1 MFPYFEVLGRQ
12 VGSYSIC
19 AIVGLLLC
27 GVLAC
32 KLAMRFAIAY
42 EDVIILMVVIGVS
55 LLIGGHLLFGITNTN
70 KLIALFQKAS
80 SYSIKQIFI
89 YLGMC
94 FGGMVYYG
102 GFLGACAGL
111 LIYTKYSKTVE
122 RKTAFDLFAV
132 CIPLFHVFG
141 RIGCFLSGCCYGVES
156 SFGFV
161 VHGNE
166 LIPELNDVRRLP
178 VPLIEAVCNLVIFFI
193 LLRLF
198 LKGKENGKV
207 IFYYMLIYP
216 VVRFVLEF
224 FRGDAVR
231 GFLFGLSTSQWI
243 SIGLFVV
250 AIWKLFLTKS
260 KGKKTAVCAG
270 MLMALTLAIGGVPA
284 EVRATEESVQE
295 TVESLTESKDVA
307 EEESLEMSVD
317 AETLKD
323 TEASDEKKE
332 ESSSET
338 GESEVTTTGAEEK
351 EPAFTAKE
359 KFVVF
364 VCCLFS
370 VALCLVIALFGNP
383 KDREKDKYKRMQK
396 QKLLQEKKLREKA
409 EREARFAAEDAKYAE
424 DLMKYEQAK
433 REYEAA
439 KAAKKAAKEA
449 KKK

>member
-1 MFPYFEVLGRQ
+1 MFPYFEVLGRR

-19 AIVGLLLC
+19 AIIGLLLC

-32 KLAMRFAIAY
+32 HLAKRFQVAY
-42 EDVIILMVVIGVS
+42 EDVILLMVVIGVS
-55 LLIGGHLLFGITNTN
+55 LLIGGHILFGITNTN
-70 KLIALFQKAS
+70 KLIALFQNAS
-80 SYSIKQIFI
+80 SYSFKQFVT

-102 GFLGACAGL
+102 GFLGACVGL
-111 LIYTKYSKTVE
+111 LVYTKYSKQVE
-122 RKTAFDLFAV
+122 RKIAFDLYAV

-141 RIGCFLSGCCYGVES
+141 RIGCFLSGCCYGMES

-161 VHGNE
+161 VHGND
-166 LIPELNDVRRLP
+166 LIPEINDVRRLP
-178 VPLIEAVCNLVIFFI
+178 VPLIEATCNLVIFFI

-198 LKGKENGKV
+198 LKGKESGKV

-216 VVRFVLEF
+216 VVRFILEF

-243 SIGLFVV
+243 SIGLFAV
-250 AIWKLFLTKS
+250 AIWKLFLTKF

-270 MLMALTLAIGGVPA
+270 VMLALTLAFGGAQVNA
-284 EVRATEESVQE
+284 YATEEVARE
-295 TVESLTESKDVA
+295 TVEDLSVSDDAAA
-307 EEESLEMSVD
+307 EPAGE
-317 AETLKD
+317 AENTK
-323 TEASDEKKE
+323 TGEV
-332 ESSSET
+332 SSEQKNEGEAGT
-338 GESEVTTTGAEEK
+338 GETAVTTTRAEEK

-383 KDREKDKYKRMQK
+383 KDREKDKYNRMQK

-409 EREARFAAEDAKYAE
+409 EREARFTAEDAKYAE

-449 KKK
+449 KKAAKK